1 MNPRVQTQAETQQQP
16 QRRAARLT
24 REDAISSYSDQRSM
38 SSRRQL
44 ASLSQWM
51 RRYLLNGPAD
61 AVDAYVEGTRYA
73 VGYTEE
79 RERLKKP

>member
-1 MNPRVQTQAETQQQP
+1 MLLWQAERLKNNVSLSPAAELLERLDQMNPRVQTQAETQQQP

-44 ASLSQWM
+44 ASLS
-51 RRYLLNGPAD
+51 
-61 AVDAYVEGTRYA
+61 
-73 VGYTEE
+73 
-79 RERLKKP
+79 